1 MSRADK
7 IVDEL
12 VSLILVQ
19 YEEIK
24 ALEQRIERI
33 KQYLEVYEEYI
44 EGFDSKWQR

>member
-1 MSRADK
+1 MKSVDK

-24 ALEQRIERI
+24 ALEQRVERI

-44 EGFDSKWQR
+44 EGLDSKWQR

>member
-1 MSRADK
+1 MSKADK

-24 ALEQRIERI
+24 ALEERIERV
-33 KQYLEVYEEYI
+33 KRYLEVYEEFI
-44 EGFDSKWQR
+44 EGADSK